1 MCTNQRGEDGELAT
15 MGGSFIRG
23 KSRTEEEGGAV
34 GEGECGTKEKG
45 LFKGSY

>member
-1 MCTNQRGEDGELAT
+1 

-34 GEGECGTKEKG
+34 GEENAELKKRCCD
-45 LFKGSY
+45 LFSEVIEAKASNAQ